1 MPAGAGRREGGG
13 RGSTSGSWK
22 AAKWSRGG
30 AGRRGH
36 DQSPAD
42 RRHPHTHLAMET
54 LTVKDIPREMLIKDS
69 LKGELLGDRKLRPTE
84 AAEKNVLPSAEDV
97 QTEKKHQSILNGK

>member
-1 MPAGAGRREGGG
+1 MPAGAGRWEGGG
-13 RGSTSGSWK
+13 AHPAPGKPPSGAEEVRG
-22 AAKWSRGG
+22 AADTISRQQTGDT
-30 AGRRGH
+30 R
-36 DQSPAD
+36 
-42 RRHPHTHLAMET
+42 THLAMET
-54 LTVKDIPREMLIKDS
+54 LTIKDIPREMLIKDS